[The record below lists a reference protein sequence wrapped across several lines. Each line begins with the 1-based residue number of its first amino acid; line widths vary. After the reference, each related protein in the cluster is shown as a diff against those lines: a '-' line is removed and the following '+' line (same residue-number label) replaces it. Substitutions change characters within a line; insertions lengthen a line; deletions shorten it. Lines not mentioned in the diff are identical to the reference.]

1 MRSVTTVLSGKTKDG
16 ESFNETLTL
25 NVPTTEDEA
34 KAIAGGDVVK
44 FIADYTTRMRE
55 NGVKNGLVAT
65 KKGADLSERFAS
77 LVKTYGDAWVWSPR
91 GAGIKA
97 LVAQLTAA
105 QASGDTEALAA
116 IVAEMATKYGATE
129 EDSE

>member
-1 MRSVTTVLSGKTKDG
+1 
-16 ESFNETLTL
+16 
-25 NVPTTEDEA
+25 
-34 KAIAGGDVVK
+34 
-44 FIADYTTRMRE
+44 
-55 NGVKNGLVAT
+55 
-65 KKGADLSERFAS
+65 

-116 IVAEMATKYGATE
+116 IVAEMAAKYNNAD
-129 EDSE
+129 DSE